1 MSKRRTRCWSRAQL
15 AGALLAA
22 TCCFHF
28 SARGAPTMAPEP
40 QRVREIA
47 AMLREQPGTFG
58 VPITDR
64 QAWEAFA
71 GSEGASNTI
80 KQARRILRQPIPP
93 FTEEIYK
100 GIVKSGSRA
109 DHFFYYARR
118 PGTLAPLC
126 VAECLENKGRFLPR
140 LEELIA
146 ELCREGTWVVAVRK
160 QQSLDNWDGRRN
172 TIDLNKAI
180 RAWEMALA
188 YHLLADQLQP
198 ATRQLIRDNLQRRVF
213 TPYRAML
220 SGQQKPDFWLSVT
233 NNWNAVCLAGVTGA
247 ALTILEPR
255 AERAFFVAAAEKH
268 SRNFLRGFPADGYC
282 TEGLSYWNFGFG
294 EYVMLS
300 EGIWQATEGKLDLL
314 DVPNIGNIALFGAR
328 IEMAQGIYPAFADCL
343 PTTRPNA
350 FVMDFVSRR
359 LRLGLDDWEQPATS
373 STSGALYRRMVGL
386 FPNSASQT
394 PPAAERVAT
403 LPARHYFEH
412 AGILVCRPGPGSQ
425 VQLAAAMKGG
435 HNAEHH
441 NHNDVGSFAV
451 TMGFRSPIL
460 DLGAEV
466 YTNRTFSSRRYE
478 SSILNS
484 HGHPVPVVAGKLQET
499 GRQARARVIRT
510 DFTPTTD
517 TLVLDLS
524 LAYDVPTLRR
534 LERTFVYSRE
544 GNGSLTVT
552 DQVEFASPQAFGTA
566 LTTLGT
572 RRPETPHSFVIQ
584 DREAALHVAIE
595 SSSQVIVKAEQ
606 VPEKLRVKQLGT
618 RIGIDMAAPAL
629 QCTITTRITPVMPPR
644 GTSGLVRNGGFEE
657 QLVGWLLKDS
667 GMSTLT
673 TERAATGNACL
684 HIVDTSTTKGS
695 DALSDRFVLRPDTN
709 YVLRGKV
716 YAMSGGG
723 VGVYAQLLG
732 RRGERLQRTSP
743 ERRQSYL
750 AVGETAEKKWVPF
763 TRRFRTTGKTRYGRI
778 WLHSFS
784 GTPAE
789 AYLDDLQLEPEATA
803 P

>member
-1 MSKRRTRCWSRAQL
+1 
-15 AGALLAA
+15 
-22 TCCFHF
+22 
-28 SARGAPTMAPEP
+28 
-40 QRVREIA
+40 
-47 AMLREQPGTFG
+47 MLREQPGTFG

-71 GSEGASNTI
+71 GSEGASATI
-80 KQARRILRQPIPP
+80 KQARQILRQPIPA

-109 DHFFYYARR
+109 DHAFYYGRR

-126 VAECLENKGRFLPR
+126 VAECLEDKGRFLPR
-140 LEELIA
+140 LEELIT
-146 ELCREGTWVVAVRK
+146 ELCHEGTWVVAVRK

-188 YHLLADQLQP
+188 YQLMAARLRP
-198 ATRQLIRDNLQRRVF
+198 ATRQLIRKNLERRVF
-213 TPYRAML
+213 APYRKML
-220 SGQQKPDFWLSVT
+220 TGKQKPDFWLTVT

-247 ALTILEPR
+247 ALTILESP

-300 EGIWQATEGKLDLL
+300 EGIWQATNGKLDLL
-314 DVPNIGNIALFGAR
+314 DVPNIANIALFGTR

-350 FVMDFVSRR
+350 FLMDFVSRR
-359 LRLGLDDWEQPATS
+359 LRLGLDDWEQPRAS
-373 STSGALYRRMVGL
+373 FSPGVLYRRMLGL
-386 FPNSASQT
+386 FPSSASQI
-394 PPAAERVAT
+394 PPAAERVTT
-403 LPARHYFEH
+403 LPARHHFEH

-425 VQLAAAMKGG
+425 VQLAVAMKGG

-478 SSILNS
+478 SSVLNS

-499 GRQARARVIRT
+499 GSQARARVIRT

-517 TLVLDLS
+517 AFVLDIS
-524 LAYDVPTLRR
+524 QAYDVPALRR

-544 GNGSLTVT
+544 GNGSLTIT
-552 DQVEFASPQAFGTA
+552 DHVEFASPQAFGTA
-566 LTTLGT
+566 LTTLGEY
-572 RRPETPHSFVIQ
+572 RAETPHSFAVQ
-584 DREAALHVAIE
+584 DREEALRVVIE
-595 SSSQVIVKAEQ
+595 SSSQVSVKAEE
-606 VPEKLRVKQLGT
+606 VSEKLRGKQVGT
-618 RIGIDMAAPAL
+618 RIGIDFVAPAL
-629 QCTITTRITPVMPPR
+629 QCTITTHITPVVPPA
-644 GTSGLVRNGGFEE
+644 GGNGGLIRNGGFEE
-657 QLVGWLLKDS
+657 KLAGWRLEDG
-667 GMSTLT
+667 GMSALT
-673 TERAATGNACL
+673 TDRAATGNACL

-695 DALSDRFVLRPDTN
+695 DALSDRFVLRPDAN
-709 YVLRGKV
+709 YVLRGNV
-716 YAMSGGG
+716 CAMSGGG
-723 VGVYAQLLG
+723 VGVYVQLLG
-732 RRGERLQRTSP
+732 RRSERLQRTSP
-743 ERRQSYL
+743 ERRQSFL
-750 AVGETAEKKWVPF
+750 TVGETPERKWVPF

-789 AYLDDLQLEPEATA
+789 AYLDDLRLEPETA
-803 P
+803 AP